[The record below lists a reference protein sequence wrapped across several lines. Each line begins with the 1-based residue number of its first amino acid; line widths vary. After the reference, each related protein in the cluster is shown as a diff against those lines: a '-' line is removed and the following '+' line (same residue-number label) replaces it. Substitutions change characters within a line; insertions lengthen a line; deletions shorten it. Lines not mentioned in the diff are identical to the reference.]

1 MNTQWS
7 RLLVWF
13 FGGWLLMSG
22 PAFADKYNKG
32 LDAFRDGEYS
42 KAYKILSG
50 VVKKTKNKSDKAEAM
65 ALMGAAA
72 AKMGKESKAESLFA
86 KALKLDPDVSL
97 SRDTMKDKA
106 VRKLFNKAQKHGGDV
121 DRDDFSGDDFSGDDF
136 DGDDFGDD
144 DRSERMSSKSSGD
157 SSYKEFIPFGLGYL
171 FNGDIGKGLIYGGAQ
186 AAGIVGFLY
195 YNGEI
200 SKANADADAIGQE
213 ALAQQA
219 ANQPVDQETLDFL
232 DVNEAFVKAAQSNQK
247 LMLAIAA
254 GGYGLSVLDGF
265 LFGKSGGGSK
275 KPRRRADTLLPTAQ
289 SLAEQGR
296 EQDLDTDEVEEAPRL
311 WNMKL
316 HLLPK
321 QDPGLMLSINRSF

>member
-7 RLLVWF
+7 RLLIWL

-22 PAFADKYNKG
+22 QAFADGYNKG
-32 LDAFRDGEYS
+32 LDAFRDGEYA

-50 VVKKTKNKSDKAEAM
+50 VVKKAKDKSDKAEAM

-72 AKMGKESKAESLFA
+72 AKMGKKSKAESLFA

-97 SRDTMKDKA
+97 SKDAVKDKA
-106 VRKLFNKAQKHGGDV
+106 VRKLFSKAKKGGGGD
-121 DRDDFSGDDFSGDDF
+121 DDSGGDDF
-136 DGDDFGDD
+136 DDEK
-144 DRSERMSSKSSGD
+144 SEKMSSKSSGG
-157 SSYKEFIPFGLGYL
+157 SSYKAFIPFGLGYL
-171 FNGDIGKGLIYGGAQ
+171 FNGEISKGLIYGGAQ

-200 SKANADADAIGQE
+200 SKANADADAIGQD
-213 ALAQQA
+213 ALAKQA

-232 DVNEAFVKAAQSNQK
+232 DQNEAFVKAAQSNQK
-247 LMLAIAA
+247 LMLAIAV
-254 GGYGLSVLDGF
+254 GGYGLGVLDGLF
-265 LFGKSGGGSK
+265 FGKSSGGSSK
-275 KPRRRADTLLPTAQ
+275 KSKRRAENLLPTAQ
-289 SLAEQGR
+289 SLAEER
-296 EQDLDTDEVEEAPRL
+296 MNPATETDEVEEAPRL
-311 WNMKL
+311 WGMKL

>member
-7 RLLVWF
+7 RLLIWL

-22 PAFADKYNKG
+22 QAYANGYNKG
-32 LDAFRDGEYS
+32 LEAFRDGEYS

-50 VVKKTKNKSDKAEAM
+50 VVKKVKDKSDKAEAM

-72 AKMGKESKAESLFA
+72 AKMGKKSKAESLFA

-97 SRDTMKDKA
+97 SRDAVKDKA
-106 VRKLFNKAQKHGGDV
+106 VRKLFSKAKKGG
-121 DRDDFSGDDFSGDDF
+121 SGDDSGGDDF
-136 DGDDFGDD
+136 DD
-144 DRSERMSSKSSGD
+144 ERMSSKSGGE
-157 SSYKEFIPFGLGYL
+157 SSYKAYIPFGLGFL
-171 FNGDIGKGLIYGGAQ
+171 LNGEISKGLIYGGAQ

-200 SKANADADAIGQE
+200 SKANADADAIGQD
-213 ALAQQA
+213 ALAKKA

-232 DVNEAFVKAAQSNQK
+232 DQNEAFVKAAQSNQT
-247 LMLAIAA
+247 LMLAIAV
-254 GGYGLSVLDGF
+254 GGYGLGVLDGLF
-265 LFGKSGGGSK
+265 FGKSSGGGGSK
-275 KPRRRADTLLPTAQ
+275 KSRRRADTLLPTAE
-289 SLAEQGR
+289 SLAAER
-296 EQDLDTDEVEEAPRL
+296 MNPVMETEVVEEAPRL
-311 WNMKL
+311 WDMKL

>member
-7 RLLVWF
+7 RLLIWL

-22 PAFADKYNKG
+22 QAYANGYKKG
-32 LDAFRDGEYS
+32 VEAFRDGEYS

-50 VVKKTKNKSDKAEAM
+50 VVKKAKDKSDKAEAM

-72 AKMGKESKAESLFA
+72 AKMGKKSKAESLFA

-97 SRDTMKDKA
+97 SRDAVKDKA
-106 VRKLFNKAQKHGGDV
+106 VRKLFSKAKKGGGGD
-121 DRDDFSGDDFSGDDF
+121 DSGGDDF
-136 DGDDFGDD
+136 DD
-144 DRSERMSSKSSGD
+144 ERMSSKSGGD
-157 SSYKEFIPFGLGYL
+157 SSYKAYIPFGLGFL
-171 FNGDIGKGLIYGGAQ
+171 LNGEISKGLIYGGAQ

-200 SKANADADAIGQE
+200 SKANADADAIGQD
-213 ALAQQA
+213 ALAKQA

-232 DVNEAFVKAAQSNQK
+232 DQNEAFVKAAQSNQT
-247 LMLAIAA
+247 LMLAIAV
-254 GGYGLSVLDGF
+254 GGYGLGVLDGLF
-265 LFGKSGGGSK
+265 FGKSSGGGGSK
-275 KPRRRADTLLPTAQ
+275 KSRRRADTLLPTAE
-289 SLAEQGR
+289 SLAEER
-296 EQDLDTDEVEEAPRL
+296 MNPVMETEVVEEAPRL
-311 WNMKL
+311 WDMKL